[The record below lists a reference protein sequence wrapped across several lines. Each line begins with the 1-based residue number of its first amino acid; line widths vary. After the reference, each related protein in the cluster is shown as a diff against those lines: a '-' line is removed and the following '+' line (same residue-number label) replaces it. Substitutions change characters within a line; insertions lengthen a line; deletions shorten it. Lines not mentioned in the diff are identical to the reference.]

1 MAVLQRAGSPKVV
14 AEAPVHRQVAAPES
28 VEPTGARFGTLRP
41 CARAALL
48 AAALFTVAVTSLPAA
63 SAGPQR
69 SSFPGRRIG
78 GATRG
83 ECSARLIAHLVPVDS
98 VYAPGASRVLGI
110 LEGPTGN
117 PRPVQVSFRA
127 ESGGAASS
135 LNLPAMGPG
144 ITLFRQPVLQGPTVW
159 ETSYR
164 CASGSTPA
172 DAAAADP
179 MAFVSNDSPPALSL
193 LVSDATPED
202 VKVQQSLQSLR
213 KACGGSIARAEL
225 ARSFGLSDVL
235 TSDWP
240 EQLPVR
246 CPG

>member
-1 MAVLQRAGSPKVV
+1 MAVVRRAVLPRALSEQAVRRQAV
-14 AEAPVHRQVAAPES
+14 ARALVISAGRRVAVLPQ
-28 VEPTGARFGTLRP
+28 F
-41 CARAALL
+41 ARAALL
-48 AAALFTVAVTSLPAA
+48 VAALFTLAVELTPAA

-144 ITLFRQPVLQGPTVW
+144 ITLFRQPVLQGPTLW
-159 ETSYR
+159 ETFYR
-164 CASGSTPA
+164 CGSGSTPA
-172 DAAAADP
+172 EAATADP
-179 MAFVSNDSPPALSL
+179 LAFVSNDSPPALSL
-193 LVSDATPED
+193 LVSDANSED
-202 VKVQQSLQSLR
+202 VKIQQSLQSLK

-235 TSDWP
+235 TGDWP

>member
-1 MAVLQRAGSPKVV
+1 MTVLQRAVLPRVISEPAVRRQAGALTPVKSGGRRV
-14 AEAPVHRQVAAPES
+14 AVLPP
-28 VEPTGARFGTLRP
+28 F
-41 CARAALL
+41 ARAALL
-48 AAALFTVAVTSLPAA
+48 AATLFTVAVELPPAA

-110 LEGPTGN
+110 LEGPSAN

-127 ESGGAASS
+127 ETGGAASS
-135 LNLPAMGPG
+135 LNLPAVGPG

-164 CASGSTPA
+164 CGSGATPA

-179 MAFVSNDSPPALSL
+179 LAFVSNDSPPALSL
-193 LVSDATPED
+193 LVSDANPED
-202 VKVQQSLQSLR
+202 VKVQQSLQSLK
-213 KACGGSIARAEL
+213 KACGGSIARSEL

-235 TSDWP
+235 TIDWP
-240 EQLPVR
+240 DQLPVR